1 MEEDGGNMGK
11 PHDPSMHAEFKI
23 IRLPRNGPKP
33 GQSTEAWLYGK
44 EKHEKKM
51 LEYER
56 WKAVRDRNKKGA

>member
-1 MEEDGGNMGK
+1 MGE
-11 PHDPSMHAEFKI
+11 PHDPSMSADFKI

-44 EKHEKKM
+44 EKHEKKT

-56 WKAVRDRNKKGA
+56 WNAMRSVNKKGA